1 MIKINLSNFILKEF
15 NLQSLKFNICLLS
28 LIFTSTVLASNI
40 VNTHTQNTISQDTL
54 VISTQSLAKD
64 WDLTETEWIQYVTL
78 MKGYSGHY
86 YQKLSPTEVLGIN
99 AETDEDMRHFAEIAA
114 KQEHDKLERELKFN
128 TAFHEAAARLYAG
141 EQIIKPFDLTPFTPI
156 K

>member
-1 MIKINLSNFILKEF
+1 MIKINLSNFILKVS
-15 NLQSLKFNICLLS
+15 NLQNLKYTVCLFS
-28 LIFTSTVLASNI
+28 LIFTSTVFASHI
-40 VNTHTQNTISQDTL
+40 VNTHTQNTISQGTL

-64 WDLTETEWIQYVTL
+64 WGLTEVEWIQYVTL

-128 TAFHEAAARLYAG
+128 VAFHEAATRLYSG
-141 EQIIKPFDLTPFTPI
+141 EQIIKPFDLTAFTPI